1 MSPEVTAVAADPI
14 IMQMGLGLFIVG
26 GLVYAI
32 RNARLAYKSK
42 K

>member
-14 IMQMGLGLFIVG
+14 ISQIGIGLFVIG
-26 GLVYAI
+26 ALVYAI
-32 RNARLAYKSK
+32 RNAMLAYSNK